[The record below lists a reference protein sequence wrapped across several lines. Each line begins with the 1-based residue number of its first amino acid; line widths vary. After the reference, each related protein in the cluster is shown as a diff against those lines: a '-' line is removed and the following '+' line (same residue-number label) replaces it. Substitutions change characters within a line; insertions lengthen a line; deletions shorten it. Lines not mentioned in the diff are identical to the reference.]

1 MPGFDKDGGEGGER
15 TFGDGGGSGRQALL
29 GFTALRKSLS
39 KHCRLSVSAASPSP
53 RLRDAQSPHHLG
65 EGELGAPVGREAGR
79 SRALRSCPV
88 HGGGLLLMPQPQV
101 GFWNKPSCILYLG
114 KQRGRALPCVA
125 YPKAE

>member
-53 RLRDAQSPHHLG
+53 RLRDAQSPHHLRG
-65 EGELGAPVGREAGR
+65 EGETRRPSGE
-79 SRALRSCPV
+79 
-88 HGGGLLLMPQPQV
+88 GGGEVTRTTILSSSRGRAASDASAPS
-101 GFWNKPSCILYLG
+101 GFLEKNILYLG